1 RSDWR
6 SMSCANSRK
15 RPMSSPL
22 LSEVLI
28 YYSMKVVG
36 SKPRFFFD
44 YTGWEKSAEK
54 RLSNLIV
61 CAILA

>member
-1 RSDWR
+1 
-6 SMSCANSRK
+6 
-15 RPMSSPL
+15 MSSPL

-36 SKPRFFFD
+36 SKPHFSFD